1 MKVAVVGA
9 GIVGVSAA
17 RALARM
23 GHEVVVFEQG
33 PRTTKGPNQVL
44 SREGNQQIFHT
55 RGSSHGTS
63 RIVRRAYTDPF
74 YTRVMVEAYPLWAE
88 LERDTQTT
96 LIDEVG
102 LVYIGEKSAA
112 SMHSLA
118 QGLDENGVAYRTYSR
133 ADIAEVSRHMV
144 LGTSEVAFHTK
155 EAGYVR
161 ADLALVASL
170 ADARNHGAKVV
181 LQRVDEPSS
190 LLTSHDAVVLTTGA
204 WIARHVPQLAPVVSL
219 QTVAHLAGR
228 RMRGPVFIE
237 DGPLGIYGFPA
248 IDSHG
253 PKIGV
258 HASGSVIDPDV
269 KERVAS
275 VAHQDEIASF
285 AMRRFGLPSAPLED
299 VQTCLYTRLPNEDF
313 AIGRAAPGIF
323 YASACSGHGFKTAP
337 WVGRVL
343 ASLVTGGTPLVGF
356 ERIERNFA

>member
-1 MKVAVVGA
+1 MRVAVVGA

-17 RALARM
+17 RALARL
-23 GHEVVVFEQG
+23 GHEVVIHEQG
-33 PRTTKGPNQVL
+33 PPAQKNKVGQV
-44 SREGNQQIFHT
+44 FHT

-74 YTRVMVEAYPLWAE
+74 YTQVMVEAYPLWAE
-88 LERDTQTT
+88 LERDTSTT

-102 LVYIGEKSAA
+102 LLYLGEKTSP
-112 SMHSLA
+112 SMEALVR
-118 QGLDENGVAYRTYSR
+118 GLEENHVTHRTFTR
-133 ADIAEVSRHMV
+133 TEVAEVSRYMV
-144 LGTSEVAFHTK
+144 LGSSEVAVHTQ

-170 ADARNHGAKVV
+170 ADARNHGATVIIA
-181 LQRVDEPSS
+181 RVEDPAA
-190 LLTSHDAVVLTTGA
+190 LLSSHDAVIVTTGA
-204 WIARHVPQLAPVVSL
+204 WIGRHVPQLKPVVSL

-228 RMRGPVFIE
+228 RMRSPVWIE

-258 HASGSVIDPDV
+258 HASGPVIDPDA
-269 KERVAS
+269 KQRVAS
-275 VAHQDEIASF
+275 VAHQAEIESF
-285 AMRRFGLPSAPLED
+285 AMRRFGLPSATLED

-313 AIGRAAPGIF
+313 AIGRFGKGLF

-343 ASLVTGGTPLVGF
+343 ASLVTGGDPLAAF
-356 ERIERNFA
+356 RRIEKNFDSVQA

>member
-9 GIVGVSAA
+9 GIVGVSTA
-17 RALARM
+17 RALARL
-23 GHEVVVFEQG
+23 GHEVVIFEQG
-33 PRTTKGPNQVL
+33 ARSKKDAQV
-44 SREGNQQIFHT
+44 FHT

-74 YTRVMVEAYPLWAE
+74 YTSVMVEAYPLWAE
-88 LERDTQTT
+88 LERDTGTT

-102 LVYIGEKSAA
+102 LVYVGEKSAP
-112 SMHSLA
+112 SMEALVR
-118 QGLDENGVAYRTYSR
+118 GLEANAVAYRNYTR
-133 ADIAEVSRHMV
+133 ADVSEVSRYMV
-144 LGTSEVAFHTK
+144 LGASEVAVHTK

-170 ADARNHGAKVV
+170 ADARNHGAKVE
-181 LQRVDEPSS
+181 LQRIEEPST
-190 LLTSHDAVVLTTGA
+190 LLASHDAVVLTCGA
-204 WIARHVPQLAPVVSL
+204 WIGRHVPQLAPVVSI

-228 RMRGPVFIE
+228 RMPGPVFIE

-258 HASGSVIDPDV
+258 HASGSIIDPDAPQ
-269 KERVAS
+269 RTAS
-275 VAHQDEIASF
+275 TAHQAEIESF

-299 VQTCLYTRLPNEDF
+299 VQTCLYTRLPNDDF
-313 AIGRAAPGIF
+313 AIGRCGPGLF

-343 ASLVTGGTPLVGF
+343 ASLVTGGEPLRAF
-356 ERIERNFA
+356 ARIERNFA